1 MAFISEADVEAALLD
16 QLEGLGYTRLPD
28 SIGGTGRLSARARVL
43 FRRGADGPPGNGA
56 WIVSTR
62 ISRPRHGK
70 MR

>member
-16 QLEGLGYTRLPD
+16 QLEALGYSRLAD
-28 SIGGTGRLSARARVL
+28 SIAGPDGSDARARVL
-43 FRRGADGPPGNGA
+43 FRRGADGPPGNRP